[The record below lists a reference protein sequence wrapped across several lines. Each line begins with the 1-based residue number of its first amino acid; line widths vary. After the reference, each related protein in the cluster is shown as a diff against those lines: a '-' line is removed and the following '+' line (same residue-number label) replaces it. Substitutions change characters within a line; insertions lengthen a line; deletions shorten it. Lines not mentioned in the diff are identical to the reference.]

1 MKRIQQL
8 SRHLINQ
15 IAAGEVIER
24 PASVVKEL
32 VENSVDAG
40 ASRVEVEVSKDCLSV
55 RVSDDGS
62 GIHPDDI
69 ELAFSKHATSK
80 IANSDDLFD
89 IHTNGFRGEALAS
102 IISIAKVVCTTRT
115 KDFETGTRVEC
126 EESNV
131 KSAPSGCAIGT
142 TMEVN
147 DLFYNTPA
155 RRKFL
160 KSDRVEI
167 SYISE
172 ILQSIAIAN
181 PDVSVTLIYD
191 GKTPV
196 KTSGS
201 GDLLCVL
208 TEIYTNSI
216 ASELKKINKSDE
228 LSQLHA
234 EGYCSTP
241 DFTRSTKKSIYV
253 FVNNRVVKCPVIL
266 KAIDTAYKNM
276 LPSGKYPFV
285 CLNLKIPAS
294 DVDVNVHPT
303 KKEVRY
309 KNPNQ
314 IFNFIYSAVTGALSV
329 IPTQQQRDKDVV
341 IPFGNYN
348 SSISGFS
355 PQAAG
360 QGNVRT
366 GAQDI
371 FQDDEDKDT
380 VYVSDGAF
388 QDISQSNAD
397 LQAQYDIGSTPAHAG
412 NYAQS
417 SGYSPAGSYSPAGN
431 YSPAES
437 YSPAASKPRFE
448 LNIKQI
454 DLNLETSAQVEETF
468 DIIGQYHN
476 TYVLF
481 EEDGELKIVDQHIA
495 DERYIFENLQE
506 NLKKENIPSQL
517 LLISDVLP
525 LEAGDVELL
534 MENAVKLRRFGYE
547 IDKVSDTE
555 VIFKK
560 IPQVIAH
567 VKVRDILSDI
577 LENLH
582 GDLNN
587 LEEKMLVTMS
597 CKAAVKAGTEL
608 NLWQMEELI
617 KKWKTTKL
625 PYTCPHGRP
634 ILHTFSE
641 KEIASFFHR
650 NA

>member
-8 SRHLINQ
+8 SRQLINQ

-32 VENSVDAG
+32 VENSIDAG
-40 ASRVEVEVSKDCLSV
+40 ADRVEVEISKDCLSI
-55 RVSDDGS
+55 RVSDNGS

-80 IANSDDLFD
+80 ISNSDDLFD
-89 IHTNGFRGEALAS
+89 IHTMGFRGEALAS
-102 IISIAKVVCTTRT
+102 IISIAKVICTTRT

-131 KSAPSGCAIGT
+131 KSTPSGCAIGT
-142 TMEVN
+142 TMEVK

-155 RRKFL
+155 RLKFL
-160 KSDRVEI
+160 KSEKI
-167 SYISE
+167 ELSYIAE
-172 ILQSIAIAN
+172 ILQSIAIAR
-181 PDVSVTLIYD
+181 PDVSITLIYD
-191 GKTPV
+191 GKTPL

-208 TEIYTNSI
+208 TEVYSNSI
-216 ASELKKINKSDE
+216 ASELRKINKEDE
-228 LSQLHA
+228 LSKLQA
-234 EGYCSTP
+234 TGYCSTP
-241 DFTRSTKKSIYV
+241 EFTRSTKKSIYV
-253 FVNNRVVKCPVIL
+253 FVNGRVVKCPVIL
-266 KAIDTAYKNM
+266 KAIDTAYKNL

-285 CLNLKIPAS
+285 CLNLDLPAS

-314 IFNFIYSAVTGALSV
+314 IFNFIYSSVLGALSV
-329 IPTQQQRDKDVV
+329 TNKMEENEKQDIV

-348 SSISGFS
+348 SQTSLIENTF
-355 PQAAG
+355 
-360 QGNVRT
+360 VE
-366 GAQDI
+366 QDKN
-371 FQDDEDKDT
+371 DDDT
-380 VYVSDGAF
+380 VYVSEQVF
-388 QDISQSNAD
+388 EKIQDNNAQSN
-397 LQAQYDIGSTPAHAG
+397 ITKTP
-412 NYAQS
+412 
-417 SGYSPAGSYSPAGN
+417 SYEMSA
-431 YSPAES
+431 
-437 YSPAASKPRFE
+437 
-448 LNIKQI
+448 KQI
-454 DLNLETSAQVEETF
+454 DFDIPKTAEVEETF
-468 DIIGQYHN
+468 NIIGQYRN
-476 TYVLF
+476 TYILF
-481 EEDGELKIVDQHIA
+481 EEDNELKIVDQHIA
-495 DERYIFENLQE
+495 DERYIFEKLQE
-506 NLKKENIPSQL
+506 NLKNKDIPSQL

-525 LEAGDVELL
+525 LEAADVELI
-534 MENAVKLRRFGYE
+534 MDNAEKLKTFGYE
-547 IDKVSDTE
+547 IQKVSDTE

-567 VKVRDILSDI
+567 VKVKDILTDI
-577 LENLH
+577 IENLQ

-597 CKAAVKAGTEL
+597 CKAAVKAGAEL

-650 NA
+650 NV

>member
-8 SRHLINQ
+8 SRQLINQ

-32 VENSVDAG
+32 VENSIDAG
-40 ASRVEVEVSKDCLSV
+40 ADRVEVEISKDCLSI
-55 RVSDDGS
+55 RVSDNGS

-80 IANSDDLFD
+80 ISNSDDLFD
-89 IHTNGFRGEALAS
+89 IHTMGFRGEALAS
-102 IISIAKVVCTTRT
+102 IISIAKVICTTRT

-131 KSAPSGCAIGT
+131 KSTPSGCAIGT
-142 TMEVN
+142 TMEVK

-155 RRKFL
+155 RLKFL
-160 KSDRVEI
+160 KSEKI
-167 SYISE
+167 ELSYIAE
-172 ILQSIAIAN
+172 ILQSIAIAR
-181 PDVSVTLIYD
+181 PDVSITLLYD
-191 GKTPV
+191 GKTPL

-208 TEIYTNSI
+208 TEVYSNSI
-216 ASELKKINKSDE
+216 ASELRKINKEDE
-228 LSQLHA
+228 LSKLQA
-234 EGYCSTP
+234 TGYCSTP
-241 DFTRSTKKSIYV
+241 EFTRSTKKSIYV
-253 FVNNRVVKCPVIL
+253 FVNGRVVKCPVIL
-266 KAIDTAYKNM
+266 KAIDTAYKNL

-285 CLNLKIPAS
+285 CLNLDLPAS

-314 IFNFIYSAVTGALSV
+314 IFNFIYSSVLGALSV
-329 IPTQQQRDKDVV
+329 TNKIEETEKQDIV

-348 SSISGFS
+348 SQTSLIENTF
-355 PQAAG
+355 
-360 QGNVRT
+360 VE
-366 GAQDI
+366 QDKN
-371 FQDDEDKDT
+371 DDDT
-380 VYVSDGAF
+380 VYVSEPAF
-388 QDISQSNAD
+388 QKIQDSNAQSN
-397 LQAQYDIGSTPAHAG
+397 ITKTP
-412 NYAQS
+412 
-417 SGYSPAGSYSPAGN
+417 SYEMSA
-431 YSPAES
+431 
-437 YSPAASKPRFE
+437 
-448 LNIKQI
+448 KQI
-454 DLNLETSAQVEETF
+454 DFDIPKTAEVEETF
-468 DIIGQYHN
+468 NIIGQYCN
-476 TYVLF
+476 TYILF
-481 EEDGELKIVDQHIA
+481 EEDNELKIVDQHIA
-495 DERYIFENLQE
+495 DERYIFEKLQE
-506 NLKKENIPSQL
+506 NLKNKDIPSQL

-525 LEAGDVELL
+525 LEAADVELI
-534 MENAVKLRRFGYE
+534 MDNAEKLKTFGYE
-547 IDKVSDTE
+547 IQKVSDTE

-567 VKVRDILSDI
+567 VKVKDILTDI
-577 LENLH
+577 IENLQ

-597 CKAAVKAGTEL
+597 CKAAVKAGAEL

-650 NA
+650 NV

>member
-8 SRHLINQ
+8 SRQLINQ

-32 VENSVDAG
+32 VENSIDAG
-40 ASRVEVEVSKDCLSV
+40 ADRVEVEISKDCLSI
-55 RVSDDGS
+55 RVSDNGS

-80 IANSDDLFD
+80 ISNSDDLFD
-89 IHTNGFRGEALAS
+89 IHTMGFRGEALAS
-102 IISIAKVVCTTRT
+102 IISISKVICTTRT

-131 KSAPSGCAIGT
+131 KSTPSGCAIGT
-142 TMEVN
+142 TMEVK

-155 RRKFL
+155 RLKFL
-160 KSDRVEI
+160 KSEKI
-167 SYISE
+167 ELSYIAE
-172 ILQSIAIAN
+172 ILQSIAIAR
-181 PDVSVTLIYD
+181 PDVSITLIYD
-191 GKTPV
+191 GKTPL

-208 TEIYTNSI
+208 TEVYSNSI
-216 ASELKKINKSDE
+216 ASELRKINKEDE
-228 LSQLHA
+228 LSKLQA
-234 EGYCSTP
+234 TGYCSTP
-241 DFTRSTKKSIYV
+241 EFTRSTKKSIYV
-253 FVNNRVVKCPVIL
+253 FVNGRVVKCPVIL
-266 KAIDTAYKNM
+266 KAIDTAYKNL

-285 CLNLKIPAS
+285 CLHLDLPAS

-314 IFNFIYSAVTGALSV
+314 IFNFIYSSVLGALSV
-329 IPTQQQRDKDVV
+329 TNKIEEPEKQDIV

-348 SSISGFS
+348 SQTSLIKNTF
-355 PQAAG
+355 
-360 QGNVRT
+360 VE
-366 GAQDI
+366 QDKN
-371 FQDDEDKDT
+371 EDDT
-380 VYVSDGAF
+380 VYVSEQVFEKIQESND
-388 QDISQSNAD
+388 QSKISK
-397 LQAQYDIGSTPAHAG
+397 TP
-412 NYAQS
+412 
-417 SGYSPAGSYSPAGN
+417 SYEMSA
-431 YSPAES
+431 
-437 YSPAASKPRFE
+437 
-448 LNIKQI
+448 KQI
-454 DLNLETSAQVEETF
+454 DFDIPKTAEVEETF
-468 DIIGQYHN
+468 NIIGQYRN
-476 TYVLF
+476 TYILF
-481 EEDGELKIVDQHIA
+481 EEDNELKIVDQHIA
-495 DERYIFENLQE
+495 DERYIFEKLQE
-506 NLKKENIPSQL
+506 NLKNKDIPSQL

-525 LEAGDVELL
+525 LEAADVELI
-534 MENAVKLRRFGYE
+534 MDNAEKLKTFGYE
-547 IDKVSDTE
+547 IQKVSDTE

-567 VKVRDILSDI
+567 VKVKDILTDI
-577 LENLH
+577 IENLQ

-597 CKAAVKAGTEL
+597 CKAAVKAGAEL

-650 NA
+650 NV

>member
-8 SRHLINQ
+8 SRQLINQ

-32 VENSVDAG
+32 VENSIDAG
-40 ASRVEVEVSKDCLSV
+40 ATGVEIEVSKDCLTI
-55 RVSDDGS
+55 RVSDNGS

-80 IANSDDLFD
+80 ISNSDDLFD
-89 IHTNGFRGEALAS
+89 IHTMGFRGEALAS

-131 KSAPSGCAIGT
+131 KSSPCGCAVGT
-142 TMEVN
+142 TMEVK
-147 DLFYNTPA
+147 DLFYNTPV
-155 RRKFL
+155 RQKFL
-160 KSDRVEI
+160 KSEKIEI
-167 SYISE
+167 SCISE

-181 PDVSVTLIYD
+181 PDVAINLIYD
-191 GKTPV
+191 GKNPV

-208 TEIYTNSI
+208 TEIYSNSI
-216 ASELKKINKSDE
+216 ANELKKINKTDE
-228 LSQLHA
+228 VSALKVS
-234 EGYCSTP
+234 GYCSTP
-241 DFTRSTKKSIYV
+241 DFTRSTKKSIFT
-253 FVNNRVVKCPVIL
+253 FVNNRVVKCPLIL

-276 LPSGKYPFV
+276 LPAGRYPFV
-285 CLNLKIPAS
+285 CLNLVLPAC

-314 IFNFIYSAVTGALSV
+314 IFNFIYSSIIGALSNV
-329 IPTQQQRDKDVV
+329 SFSLPKTQVV
-341 IPFGNYN
+341 TQLPFGNY
-348 SSISGFS
+348 ISENATPVNQDRNPEDTAVSDDVTYVSTQENTTNTAQIPPQPAVKQAS
-355 PQAAG
+355 PQ
-360 QGNVRT
+360 RSH
-366 GAQDI
+366 
-371 FQDDEDKDT
+371 
-380 VYVSDGAF
+380 Y
-388 QDISQSNAD
+388 
-397 LQAQYDIGSTPAHAG
+397 QY
-412 NYAQS
+412 
-417 SGYSPAGSYSPAGN
+417 
-431 YSPAES
+431 E
-437 YSPAASKPRFE
+437 KE
-448 LNIKQI
+448 VKQI
-454 DLNLETSAQVEETF
+454 DLNIPAVSVIEEKF
-468 DIIGQYHN
+468 NIIGQYRN
-476 TYVLF
+476 TYIIF
-481 EEDGELKIVDQHIA
+481 EEDSELKIVDQHIA
-495 DERYIFENLQE
+495 DERYIFEKLQE
-506 NLKKENIPSQL
+506 NLKTDNIASQL

-525 LEAGDVELL
+525 LEAADVQLIT
-534 MENAVKLRRFGYE
+534 ENSEKLSKFGYQIE
-547 IDKVSDTE
+547 KVSDTE

-567 VKVRDILSDI
+567 VKVAEILADIM
-577 LENLH
+577 ENLH

-650 NA
+650 NV

>member
-8 SRHLINQ
+8 SRQLINQ

-32 VENSVDAG
+32 VENSIDAG
-40 ASRVEVEVSKDCLSV
+40 ATKIEIEVSKDCLSI
-55 RVSDDGS
+55 RVSDNGS

-80 IANSDDLFD
+80 IANSEDLFD
-89 IHTNGFRGEALAS
+89 IHTMGFRGEALAS
-102 IISIAKVVCTTRT
+102 IISIAKVICTTRT

-131 KSAPSGCAIGT
+131 KSTPCGCAVGT
-142 TMEVN
+142 TMEIN
-147 DLFYNTPA
+147 DLFYNTPV
-155 RRKFL
+155 RQKFL
-160 KSDRVEI
+160 KSEKVEV
-167 SYISE
+167 SYIAE

-181 PDVSVTLIYD
+181 PDVSIALIYD

-208 TEIYTNSI
+208 TEIYSNSI
-216 ASELKKINKSDE
+216 ASELKKINKADE
-228 LSQLHA
+228 LSHLYIT
-234 EGYCSTP
+234 GFCSTP
-241 DFTRSTKKSIYV
+241 EFTRSTKKSIYT
-253 FVNNRVVKCPVIL
+253 FVNNRVVKCPLIL
-266 KAIDTAYKNM
+266 RAIDTAYKNM

-285 CLNLKIPAS
+285 CLNLELPAC

-303 KKEVRY
+303 KREVRY

-314 IFNFIYSAVTGALSV
+314 IFNFVYSAILGALSV
-329 IPTQQQRDKDVV
+329 VATPAAPSHSENNVL
-341 IPFGNYN
+341 PFGNY
-348 SSISGFS
+348 SSFRSEES
-355 PQAAG
+355 SELKS
-360 QGNVRT
+360 
-366 GAQDI
+366 
-371 FQDDEDKDT
+371 DDNTDDDT
-380 VYVSDGAF
+380 VYVSQESFDK
-388 QDISQSNAD
+388 IKEK
-397 LQAQYDIGSTPAHAG
+397 QYT
-412 NYAQS
+412 YAQKPQ
-417 SGYSPAGSYSPAGN
+417 YQIPSY
-431 YSPAES
+431 EM
-437 YSPAASKPRFE
+437 K
-448 LNIKQI
+448 IKQM
-454 DLNLETSAQVEETF
+454 DLDIQSSAVVEETF
-468 DIIGQYHN
+468 NIIGQYRN
-476 TYVLF
+476 TYILF
-481 EEDGELKIVDQHIA
+481 EENGELKIVDQHIA
-495 DERYIFENLQE
+495 DERYIFEKLQE
-506 NLKKENIPSQL
+506 NLKTENIASQL

-525 LEAGDVELL
+525 LESQDVELI
-534 MENAVKLRRFGYE
+534 MEYSEKLQKFGYKIE
-547 IDKVSDTE
+547 KVSDTE

-567 VKVRDILSDI
+567 VKVNDILADI

-597 CKAAVKAGTEL
+597 CKAAVKAGAEL

-617 KKWKTTKL
+617 KKWKTTKM

-641 KEIASFFHR
+641 KEIAAFFHR
-650 NA
+650 NV

>member
-8 SRHLINQ
+8 SRQLINQ

-32 VENSVDAG
+32 VENSIDAG
-40 ASRVEVEVSKDCLSV
+40 ADRVEVEISKDCLSI
-55 RVSDDGS
+55 RVSDNGS

-80 IANSDDLFD
+80 ISNSDDLFD
-89 IHTNGFRGEALAS
+89 IHTMGFRGEALAS
-102 IISIAKVVCTTRT
+102 IISIAKVICTTRT

-131 KSAPSGCAIGT
+131 KSTPSGCAIGT
-142 TMEVN
+142 TMEVK

-155 RRKFL
+155 RLKFL
-160 KSDRVEI
+160 KSEKI
-167 SYISE
+167 ELSYIAE
-172 ILQSIAIAN
+172 ILQSIAIAR
-181 PDVSVTLIYD
+181 PDVSITLIYD
-191 GKTPV
+191 GKTPL

-208 TEIYTNSI
+208 TEVYSNSI
-216 ASELKKINKSDE
+216 ASELRKINKEDE
-228 LSQLHA
+228 LSKLQA
-234 EGYCSTP
+234 TGYCSTP
-241 DFTRSTKKSIYV
+241 EFTRSTKKSIYV
-253 FVNNRVVKCPVIL
+253 FVNGRVVKCPVIL
-266 KAIDTAYKNM
+266 KAIDTAYKNL

-285 CLNLKIPAS
+285 CLNLDLPAS

-314 IFNFIYSAVTGALSV
+314 IFNFIYSSVLGALSV
-329 IPTQQQRDKDVV
+329 TNKMEENEKQDIV

-348 SSISGFS
+348 SQTSLIENTF
-355 PQAAG
+355 
-360 QGNVRT
+360 VE
-366 GAQDI
+366 QDKN
-371 FQDDEDKDT
+371 DDDT
-380 VYVSDGAF
+380 VYVSEPAF
-388 QDISQSNAD
+388 QKIQDSNAQSN
-397 LQAQYDIGSTPAHAG
+397 ITKTP
-412 NYAQS
+412 
-417 SGYSPAGSYSPAGN
+417 SYEMSA
-431 YSPAES
+431 
-437 YSPAASKPRFE
+437 
-448 LNIKQI
+448 KQI
-454 DLNLETSAQVEETF
+454 DFDIPKTAEVEETF
-468 DIIGQYHN
+468 NIIGQYHN
-476 TYVLF
+476 TYILF
-481 EEDGELKIVDQHIA
+481 EEDNELKIVDQHIA
-495 DERYIFENLQE
+495 DERYIFEKLQE
-506 NLKKENIPSQL
+506 NLKNKDIPSQL

-525 LEAGDVELL
+525 LEAADVELI
-534 MENAVKLRRFGYE
+534 MDNAEKLKTFGYE
-547 IDKVSDTE
+547 IQKVSDTE

-567 VKVRDILSDI
+567 VKVKDILTDI
-577 LENLH
+577 IENLQ

-597 CKAAVKAGTEL
+597 CKAAVKAGAEL

-641 KEIASFFHR
+641 KEIASFFYR
-650 NA
+650 NV

>member
-1 MKRIQQL
+1 MGRDILKRIQQL
-8 SRHLINQ
+8 SRQLINQ

-32 VENSVDAG
+32 VENSIDAG
-40 ASRVEVEVSKDCLSV
+40 ATKIEVEISKDCLSL
-55 RVSDDGS
+55 RVSDNGT

-80 IANSDDLFD
+80 ISNADDLFD
-89 IHTNGFRGEALAS
+89 IHTMGFRGEALAS
-102 IISIAKVVCTTRT
+102 IISISKVTCTTRT
-115 KDFETGTRVEC
+115 KDHETGTKVEC

-131 KSAPSGCAIGT
+131 KKSPFGCAIGT
-142 TMEVN
+142 TMEIK
-147 DLFYNTPA
+147 DLFYNTPV
-155 RRKFL
+155 RQKFL
-160 KSDRVEI
+160 KSERTELATI
-167 SYISE
+167 AE

-181 PDVSVTLIYD
+181 PDVSITMIND

-208 TEIYTNSI
+208 TEIYSNSI
-216 ASELKKINKSDE
+216 ANELKKINKKDE
-228 LSQLHA
+228 LSKLHA
-234 EGYCSTP
+234 TGFCSTP

-276 LPSGKYPFV
+276 LPGGKYPFV
-285 CLNLKIPAS
+285 CINLQIPPN

-314 IFNFIYSAVTGALSV
+314 IFNFIYSSILDALSSFKM
-329 IPTQQQRDKDVV
+329 PELPKNDTV

-348 SSISGFS
+348 TLSQNSESAMEIR
-355 PQAAG
+355 Q
-360 QGNVRT
+360 
-366 GAQDI
+366 
-371 FQDDEDKDT
+371 DEDDDDA
-380 VYVSDGAF
+380 VYVGDSTF
-388 QDISQSNAD
+388 QQIKEKNEQQFGK
-397 LQAQYDIGSTPAHAG
+397 L
-412 NYAQS
+412 S
-417 SGYSPAGSYSPAGN
+417 SPSYEMN
-431 YSPAES
+431 V
-437 YSPAASKPRFE
+437 
-448 LNIKQI
+448 KQI
-454 DLNLETSAQVEETF
+454 DLDIPVSAQVEENIN
-468 DIIGQYHN
+468 IIGQYRN
-476 TYVLF
+476 TYIIF
-481 EEDGELKIVDQHIA
+481 EEDEELKIVDQHIA
-495 DERYIFENLQE
+495 DERYIFEQLQKQLDVE
-506 NLKKENIPSQL
+506 KKDIPSQL
-517 LLISDVLP
+517 LLISDVLS
-525 LEAGDVELL
+525 LEPADVSLV
-534 MENAVKLRRFGYE
+534 MENSSKLEKFGFSIEQVSQRE
-547 IDKVSDTE
+547 I
-555 VIFKK
+555 IFKK

-577 LENLH
+577 LENLQ

-597 CKAAVKAGTEL
+597 CKAAVKAGAEL

-634 ILHTFSE
+634 IVHSFSE
-641 KEIASFFHR
+641 KEIAAFFQR
-650 NA
+650 TV

>member
-8 SRHLINQ
+8 SRQLINQ

-32 VENSVDAG
+32 VENSIDAG
-40 ASRVEVEVSKDCLSV
+40 ADRVEVEISKDCLSI
-55 RVSDDGS
+55 RVSDNGS

-80 IANSDDLFD
+80 ISNSDDLFD
-89 IHTNGFRGEALAS
+89 IHTMGFRGEALAS
-102 IISIAKVVCTTRT
+102 IISIAKVICTTRT

-131 KSAPSGCAIGT
+131 KSTPSGCAIGT
-142 TMEVN
+142 TMEVK

-155 RRKFL
+155 RLKFL
-160 KSDRVEI
+160 KSEKI
-167 SYISE
+167 ELSYIAE
-172 ILQSIAIAN
+172 ILQSIAIAR
-181 PDVSVTLIYD
+181 PDVSITLIYD
-191 GKTPV
+191 GKTPL

-208 TEIYTNSI
+208 TEVYSNSI
-216 ASELKKINKSDE
+216 ASELRKINKEDE
-228 LSQLHA
+228 LSKLQA
-234 EGYCSTP
+234 TGYCSTP
-241 DFTRSTKKSIYV
+241 EFTRSTKKSIYV
-253 FVNNRVVKCPVIL
+253 FVNGRVVKCPVIL
-266 KAIDTAYKNM
+266 KAIDTAYKNL

-285 CLNLKIPAS
+285 CLNLDLPAS

-314 IFNFIYSAVTGALSV
+314 IFNFIYSSVLGALSV
-329 IPTQQQRDKDVV
+329 TNKIEETEKQDIV

-348 SSISGFS
+348 TQTSLIENTF
-355 PQAAG
+355 
-360 QGNVRT
+360 VE
-366 GAQDI
+366 QDKN
-371 FQDDEDKDT
+371 DDDT
-380 VYVSDGAF
+380 VYVSEQVF
-388 QDISQSNAD
+388 EKIQDNNAQSN
-397 LQAQYDIGSTPAHAG
+397 ITKTP
-412 NYAQS
+412 
-417 SGYSPAGSYSPAGN
+417 SYEMSA
-431 YSPAES
+431 
-437 YSPAASKPRFE
+437 
-448 LNIKQI
+448 KQI
-454 DLNLETSAQVEETF
+454 DFDIPKTAEVEETF
-468 DIIGQYHN
+468 NIIGQYHN
-476 TYVLF
+476 TYILF
-481 EEDGELKIVDQHIA
+481 EEDNELKIVDQHIA
-495 DERYIFENLQE
+495 DERYIFEKLQE
-506 NLKKENIPSQL
+506 NLKNKDIPSQL

-525 LEAGDVELL
+525 LEAADVELI
-534 MENAVKLRRFGYE
+534 MDNAEKLKTFGYE
-547 IDKVSDTE
+547 IQKVSDTE

-567 VKVRDILSDI
+567 VKVKDILTDI
-577 LENLH
+577 IENLQ

-597 CKAAVKAGTEL
+597 CKAAVKAGAEL

-650 NA
+650 NV

>member
-8 SRHLINQ
+8 SRQLINQ

-32 VENSVDAG
+32 VENSIDAG
-40 ASRVEVEVSKDCLSV
+40 ATGVEIEVSKDCLAI
-55 RVSDDGS
+55 RVSDNGS

-80 IANSDDLFD
+80 ISNSDDLFD
-89 IHTNGFRGEALAS
+89 IHTMGFRGEALAS

-131 KSAPSGCAIGT
+131 KSSPCGCAVGT
-142 TMEVN
+142 TMEVK
-147 DLFYNTPA
+147 DLFYNTPV
-155 RRKFL
+155 RQKFL
-160 KSDRVEI
+160 KSEKIEI
-167 SYISE
+167 SCISE

-181 PDVSVTLIYD
+181 PDVAINLIYD
-191 GKTPV
+191 GKNPV

-208 TEIYTNSI
+208 TEIYSNSI
-216 ASELKKINKSDE
+216 ANELKKINKTDE
-228 LSQLHA
+228 VSALKVS
-234 EGYCSTP
+234 GYCSTP
-241 DFTRSTKKSIYV
+241 DFTRSTKKSIFT
-253 FVNNRVVKCPVIL
+253 FVNNRVVKCPLIL

-276 LPSGKYPFV
+276 LPAGRYPFV
-285 CLNLKIPAS
+285 CLNLELPAC

-314 IFNFIYSAVTGALSV
+314 IFNFIYSSIIGALSNV
-329 IPTQQQRDKDVV
+329 SFSLPKTQVDTQL
-341 IPFGNYN
+341 PFGNYTSEN
-348 SSISGFS
+348 ATPVNQDRNPEDTAVSDDVTYVSTQENTTNTAQIPPQPAVKQAS
-355 PQAAG
+355 PQ
-360 QGNVRT
+360 RSH
-366 GAQDI
+366 
-371 FQDDEDKDT
+371 
-380 VYVSDGAF
+380 Y
-388 QDISQSNAD
+388 
-397 LQAQYDIGSTPAHAG
+397 QY
-412 NYAQS
+412 
-417 SGYSPAGSYSPAGN
+417 
-431 YSPAES
+431 E
-437 YSPAASKPRFE
+437 KE
-448 LNIKQI
+448 VKQI
-454 DLNLETSAQVEETF
+454 DLNIPAVSVIEEKF
-468 DIIGQYHN
+468 NIIGQYRN
-476 TYVLF
+476 TYIIF
-481 EEDGELKIVDQHIA
+481 EEDSELKIVDQHIA
-495 DERYIFENLQE
+495 DERYIFEKLQE
-506 NLKKENIPSQL
+506 NLKTDNIASQL

-525 LEAGDVELL
+525 LEAADVQLIT
-534 MENAVKLRRFGYE
+534 ENSENLSKFGYQIE
-547 IDKVSDTE
+547 KVSDTE

-567 VKVRDILSDI
+567 VKVAEILADIM
-577 LENLH
+577 ENLH

-650 NA
+650 NV

>member
-8 SRHLINQ
+8 SRQLINQ

-32 VENSVDAG
+32 VENSIDAG
-40 ASRVEVEVSKDCLSV
+40 ADRVEVEISKDCLSI
-55 RVSDDGS
+55 RVSDNGS

-89 IHTNGFRGEALAS
+89 IHTMGFRGEALAS
-102 IISIAKVVCTTRT
+102 IISIAKVICTTRT

-131 KSAPSGCAIGT
+131 KSTPSGCAIGT
-142 TMEVN
+142 TMEVK

-155 RRKFL
+155 RLKFL
-160 KSDRVEI
+160 KSEKI
-167 SYISE
+167 ELSYIAE
-172 ILQSIAIAN
+172 ILQSIAIAR
-181 PDVSVTLIYD
+181 PDVSITLLYD
-191 GKTPV
+191 GKTPL

-208 TEIYTNSI
+208 TEVYSNSI
-216 ASELKKINKSDE
+216 ASELRKINKEDE
-228 LSQLHA
+228 LSKLQA
-234 EGYCSTP
+234 TGYCSTP
-241 DFTRSTKKSIYV
+241 EFTRSTKKSIYV
-253 FVNNRVVKCPVIL
+253 FVNGRVVKCPVIL
-266 KAIDTAYKNM
+266 KAIDTAYKNL

-285 CLNLKIPAS
+285 CLNLDLPAS

-314 IFNFIYSAVTGALSV
+314 IFNFIYSSVLGALSV
-329 IPTQQQRDKDVV
+329 TNKIEETEKQDIV

-348 SSISGFS
+348 SQTSLIENTF
-355 PQAAG
+355 
-360 QGNVRT
+360 VE
-366 GAQDI
+366 QDKN
-371 FQDDEDKDT
+371 DDDT
-380 VYVSDGAF
+380 VYVSEPAF
-388 QDISQSNAD
+388 QKIQDSNAQSN
-397 LQAQYDIGSTPAHAG
+397 ITKTP
-412 NYAQS
+412 
-417 SGYSPAGSYSPAGN
+417 SYEMSA
-431 YSPAES
+431 
-437 YSPAASKPRFE
+437 
-448 LNIKQI
+448 KQI
-454 DLNLETSAQVEETF
+454 DFDIPKTAEVEETF
-468 DIIGQYHN
+468 NIIGQYHN
-476 TYVLF
+476 TYILF
-481 EEDGELKIVDQHIA
+481 EEDNELKIVDQHIA
-495 DERYIFENLQE
+495 DERYIFEKLQE
-506 NLKKENIPSQL
+506 NLKNKDIPSQL

-525 LEAGDVELL
+525 LEAADVELI
-534 MENAVKLRRFGYE
+534 MDNAEKLKTFGYE
-547 IDKVSDTE
+547 IQKVSDTE

-567 VKVRDILSDI
+567 VKVKDILTDI
-577 LENLH
+577 IENLQ

-597 CKAAVKAGTEL
+597 CKAAVKAGAEL

-617 KKWKTTKL
+617 KKWKTTTL

-650 NA
+650 NV

>member
-8 SRHLINQ
+8 SRQLINQ

-32 VENSVDAG
+32 VENSIDAG
-40 ASRVEVEVSKDCLSV
+40 ATGVEIEVSKDCLTI
-55 RVSDDGS
+55 RVSDNGS

-80 IANSDDLFD
+80 ISNSDDLFD
-89 IHTNGFRGEALAS
+89 IHTMGFRGEALAS

-131 KSAPSGCAIGT
+131 KSSPCACAVGT
-142 TMEVN
+142 TMEVK
-147 DLFYNTPA
+147 DLFYNTPV
-155 RRKFL
+155 RQKFL
-160 KSDRVEI
+160 KSEKIEI
-167 SYISE
+167 SCISE

-181 PDVSVTLIYD
+181 PDVAINLIYD
-191 GKTPV
+191 GKNPV

-208 TEIYTNSI
+208 TEIYSNSI
-216 ASELKKINKSDE
+216 ANELKKINKTDE
-228 LSQLHA
+228 VSALKVS
-234 EGYCSTP
+234 GYCSTP
-241 DFTRSTKKSIYV
+241 DFTRSTKKSIFT
-253 FVNNRVVKCPVIL
+253 FVNNRVVKCPLIL

-276 LPSGKYPFV
+276 LPAGRYPFV
-285 CLNLKIPAS
+285 CLNLELPAC

-314 IFNFIYSAVTGALSV
+314 IFNFIYSSIIGALSNV
-329 IPTQQQRDKDVV
+329 SFSLPKTQVDTQL
-341 IPFGNYN
+341 PFGNYTSEN
-348 SSISGFS
+348 ATPVNQDRNPEDTAVSDDVTYVSTQENTTNTAQIPPQPAVKQAS
-355 PQAAG
+355 PQ
-360 QGNVRT
+360 RSH
-366 GAQDI
+366 
-371 FQDDEDKDT
+371 
-380 VYVSDGAF
+380 Y
-388 QDISQSNAD
+388 
-397 LQAQYDIGSTPAHAG
+397 QY
-412 NYAQS
+412 
-417 SGYSPAGSYSPAGN
+417 
-431 YSPAES
+431 E
-437 YSPAASKPRFE
+437 KE
-448 LNIKQI
+448 VKQI
-454 DLNLETSAQVEETF
+454 DLNIPAVSVIEEKF
-468 DIIGQYHN
+468 NIIGQYRN
-476 TYVLF
+476 TYIIF
-481 EEDGELKIVDQHIA
+481 EEDSELKIVDQHIA
-495 DERYIFENLQE
+495 DERYIFEKLQE
-506 NLKKENIPSQL
+506 NLKTDNIASQL

-525 LEAGDVELL
+525 LEAADVQLIT
-534 MENAVKLRRFGYE
+534 ENSEKLRKFGYQIE
-547 IDKVSDTE
+547 KVSDTE

-567 VKVRDILSDI
+567 IKVAEILADIM
-577 LENLH
+577 ENLH

-650 NA
+650 NV